1 MKYAY
6 TLDGSEVILRDY
18 PVYGAAALKYGALM
32 QLGVADPDAGG
43 DEGQAAVIA
52 YNATAANS
60 GTNVIG
66 MLNEDIAL
74 ADLVAP
80 STAVG
85 PKYGKIIINPSA
97 VYKGE
102 ISLAAADDTLIT
114 STAAATLTVAN
125 LQDDIDG
132 AFVYFPLTLT
142 GVKGSLRQLLASAA
156 GSATMDSALVTNGAG
171 TDTIVIISRELKSP
185 CNLSSDATKFVGSD
199 VTAIEGAAKFIILN
213 RFIDMDGGVE
223 LLKYKNHCGIN
234 NLHLVK
240 GGTGVKFYYDVL
252 PVDHL
257 FGNA

>member
-18 PVYGAAALKYGALM
+18 PVYGAAALGYGALM
-32 QLGVADPDAGG
+32 QIGTADPDSAT
-43 DEGQAAVIA
+43 DEGQCAVIA
-52 YNATAANS
+52 YNGTAANS

-66 MLNEDIAL
+66 MLNEAIAL

-80 STAVG
+80 STVVG

-97 VYKGE
+97 VYRGE
-102 ISLAAADDTLIT
+102 ISLAAADDTAIT
-114 STAAATLTVAN
+114 STSTTTLTVAS

-132 AFVYFPLTLT
+132 AFVYFPLTQV
-142 GVKGSLRQLLASAA
+142 GVKGSLRQLVASAS
-156 GSATMDSALVTNGAG
+156 GSATMDSALVTTGAG
-171 TDTIVIISRELKSP
+171 TDTIVVIPRELKSP

-199 VTAIEGAAKFIILN
+199 VTAIEGATKFIVLS
-213 RFIDMDGGVE
+213 RLIDADGGIE
-223 LLKYKNHCGIN
+223 PIRYARHSGLNGLDQ
-234 NLHLVK
+234 VK
-240 GGTGVKFYYDVL
+240 GGVKFYLDVI

>member
-18 PVYGAAALKYGALM
+18 PVYGAAALQYGALM
-32 QLGVADPDAGG
+32 QLGTTDPDSGA

-66 MLNEDIAL
+66 MLNEAIAL

-80 STAVG
+80 STVVG

-97 VYKGE
+97 VYRGE
-102 ISLAAADDTLIT
+102 ISLAAADDIAIT
-114 STAAATLTVAN
+114 STSTTTLTVAS

-132 AFVYFPLTLT
+132 AFVYFPLTQT
-142 GVKGSLRQLLASAA
+142 GVKGSLRQLVASAS
-156 GSATMDSALVTNGAG
+156 GSATMDSALVTTGGAS
-171 TDTIVIISRELKSP
+171 DTIVIIPRELKSP

-199 VTAIEGAAKFIILN
+199 ATAIEGAAKFIILS
-213 RFIDMDGGVE
+213 RLIDADGGVE
-223 LLKYKNHCGIN
+223 PIRYARHSGLN
-234 NLHLVK
+234 NLDQVR
-240 GGTGVKFYYDVL
+240 GGVKFYLDVI